1 MRRRCCLALAAALLV
16 GRTEPQPAPA
26 SPQAQTCTATVAETQ
41 RVAENADKAGLKHV
55 PGMQTCLQ
63 ADDGGALVTSHF
75 LLARG
80 AELLAELREV
90 SPPKGQPTT
99 PEGELLRSPLLQP
112 AAVPGCGG
120 RSAAAHC
127 PTAVLVSLPTAGP
140 RRSYTLRI
148 YAAPGADGSQRS
160 LPMALELSLALEPVP
175 WRAAAPH
182 LPSLSTPFPTPFA
195 EFAPRRAVL
204 TTPLRRY
211 LAVGARYNFE
221 VSVADALGVAVRGPG
236 IGARWAHLAPAE
248 GQVPK
253 DGMVRWRGSAAI
265 RKADGLMLMAKFV
278 EGDNYDVL
286 LQFEGSEN
294 LERV

>member
-1 MRRRCCLALAAALLV
+1 M
-16 GRTEPQPAPA
+16 
-26 SPQAQTCTATVAETQ
+26 AETQ
-41 RVAENADKAGLKHV
+41 RVAENADNAGLKHV

-90 SPPKGQPTT
+90 SPPAGHPTT

-175 WRAAAPH
+175 WRASAPH
-182 LPSLSTPFPTPFA
+182 LPSLTTPFPTPFA